1 MTGGGIILQRG
12 VVILMKLVENQFPL
26 ISIITVS
33 FNAAEFIEQ
42 TILSVFSQTYPYIEY
57 IIIDGASSDGTVE
70 IIRKYESRLAYWHSK
85 PDRGLTH
92 AFNLGFAQSHGD
104 WILYLNADDF
114 FLDHSV
120 VEQMVPHL
128 MLNQEADVVHGRIMS
143 VSREQTPTP
152 LLLKPIYYGNPWR
165 WEDSRWEAIIPHPA
179 AFTNRSYFKKVG
191 EFDESWQI
199 AVDYEFYLRAGRRL
213 KAHFVPVNMSVMRVG
228 GLSGSNQ
235 VVRIRR
241 EYRQVQQKYG
251 TLSFGLRWFN
261 FYWQIIQYVKR
272 LFLHKIFDRYASK
285 FAFKDRMSGKLIND
299 FKNGVKFPT
308 P

>member
-1 MTGGGIILQRG
+1 MTGGDIIAQRD
-12 VVILMKLVENQFPL
+12 VVILMKLVEQKFPI

-42 TILSVFSQTYPYIEY
+42 TIQSVLSQTYPHIEY
-57 IIIDGASSDGTVE
+57 IIIDGASTDGTVE
-70 IIRKYESRLAYWHSK
+70 IIRNYESRLAYWRSK
-85 PDRGLTH
+85 PDRGLAH

-114 FLDHSV
+114 FLDHAV
-120 VEQMVPHL
+120 VEKMVPHL
-128 MLNQEADVVHGRIMS
+128 MLNQGADVVYGRVMS
-143 VSREQTPTP
+143 VSREQTPAP

-165 WEDSRWEAIIPHPA
+165 WEDSRWEAVIPHPA

-191 EFDESWQI
+191 EFDKSCQI
-199 AVDYEFYLRAGRRL
+199 TVDYEFYLRAGRQL
-213 KAHFVPVNMSVMRVG
+213 KAYFVPVNMSAMRVG
-228 GLSGSNQ
+228 GLSGNNQ

-241 EYRQVQQKYG
+241 EYRQVQQKYRV
-251 TLSFGLRWFN
+251 LPFGLLWFN
-261 FYWQIIQYVKR
+261 FYWPIIQHFKRYV
-272 LFLHKIFDRYASK
+272 LHKIFDRYASK

-299 FKNGVKFPT
+299 FKHGVKFPT